1 MRVKK
6 RYILVERMSKDMDVQ
21 IRSIREAYRSMYG
34 SDDLIRADI
43 RGVKVR
49 YRLDTKIIIRCNLVC
64 YKNLMRVLNEMGVM
78 TYLASGTLKSIK
90 EQLLLMTEANI
101 DGDDVLSRSSL
112 SDTMKTSRQSDPS
125 FKE

>member
-6 RYILVERMSKDMDVQ
+6 RYILVERMSKDMDAQ
-21 IRSIREAYRSMYG
+21 IRSIKEAYRSMYG

>member
-6 RYILVERMSKDMDVQ
+6 RYILVERMSKDMDAQ

-78 TYLASGTLKSIK
+78 TYLTSGTLKSIK

>member
-6 RYILVERMSKDMDVQ
+6 RYILVERMSKDMDAQ